1 MTFYE
6 VSNGFVP
13 GFVIAGT
20 TSPAGLKSAD
30 VEPIRPG
37 GTCEPRRPQGMIAV
51 SHRPARDTAL
61 PGACAADPAR
71 GRLPEPARPLR
82 GLVNTSGR
90 LMLGLP
96 RLRAVAPVDVVEF
109 TAACPACGE
118 DIGWIEEREET
129 RLRII
134 VECPCP
140 R

>member
-1 MTFYE
+1 
-6 VSNGFVP
+6 V
-13 GFVIAGT
+13 
-20 TSPAGLKSAD
+20 
-30 VEPIRPG
+30 
-37 GTCEPRRPQGMIAV
+37 IAV

-61 PGACAADPAR
+61 SGASAGNPAR
-71 GRLPEPARPLR
+71 GRPPESARQLR

-96 RLRAVAPVDVVEF
+96 RLRGVAPVDVVEF
-109 TAACPACGE
+109 TAACPACSE

-134 VECPCP
+134 IECPCT